1 MARCYR
7 TEVTALVDALN
18 DEARRD
24 EAAELIRSLVDRI
37 VLTPDP
43 NSKGLL
49 IDLHG
54 DLARIAFGALGR
66 REGAVALEIGQ
77 VWSVGGRDASE
88 LGRQSG
94 GLESGRGRLA
104 QGPLQI
110 VHCLVVV
117 PGWV

>member
-1 MARCYR
+1 MALCYR

-54 DLARIAFGALGR
+54 DLAGILN
-66 REGAVALEIGQ
+66 VATKSERPQAHAG
-77 VWSVGGRDASE
+77 VGFETGSY
-88 LGRQSG
+88 G
-94 GLESGRGRLA
+94 GWDGFFHRGRSAA
-104 QGPLQI
+104 QDGGP
-110 VHCLVVV
+110 CWTS
-117 PGWV
+117 P